1 MRLCSQPS
9 HPVARLAQV
18 GADARSKAAPP
29 ATSPPFDPAP
39 HGYRPWRDLGV
50 ESADGYF
57 TRLVG
62 RAEQDLSR
70 PLLSDPGAPGD
81 LFAGAGAPWFLT
93 LFGRDSLWTAL
104 MLLPLG
110 TGFAGPG
117 L

>member
-1 MRLCSQPS
+1 MFPAQPS
-9 HPVARLAQV
+9 RRPARP
-18 GADARSKAAPP
+18 GGRRRSLEGRTTGNI
-29 ATSPPFDPAP
+29 ATPFDPAP
-39 HGYRPWRDLGV
+39 HGYRPWRDLAV
-50 ESADGYF
+50 ESADGDF

-93 LFGRDSLWTAL
+93 LFGRDFLWTAL

-110 TGFAGPG
+110 TGFSGPG